1 MMIKLAAAVLVA
13 LLGVGCGTYR
23 PVNAPIEQ
31 WAANYGYRPETV
43 NEKRPTGDVLLV
55 LAFSGG
61 GTRAATLS
69 YGVLRELRDTSVS
82 VRGERKSLLDEV
94 DLITS
99 VSGGS
104 FASAYYGLF
113 GDRIFDD
120 FEERFLRRNIQGS
133 LILGML
139 RPKNWFRLFSTFFDR
154 TELAIEL
161 YDRKVFDGATFEDL
175 LAADG
180 PYLQINAADLG
191 VGYRF
196 TFIQPQFDPIC
207 SDLSQLKVARAVAAS
222 SAVPGLF
229 NAVTLRNYAG
239 SCGFE
244 RPAWLDEALSDRN
257 ARRRFR
263 SASIAK
269 SYLDADDRKYIH
281 LVDGGIADNLG
292 LRGPLEGI
300 LLSGGIRERLERL
313 GLAHPRFIVVVA
325 VNAQGQSSRG
335 LDLIP
340 GAPSLGSM
348 IGSVSGVQIQSYN
361 FETLELMRSSME
373 NWARE
378 LPPDA
383 EGRAIQTYLVEV
395 AFETLADEEE
405 REFFNNVAT
414 SFVLDDETVDRL
426 IEVGGRLLREN
437 PGFVSLL
444 ADLR

>member
-139 RPKNWFRLFSTFFDR
+139 RPKNWFR
-154 TELAIEL
+154 
-161 YDRKVFDGATFEDL
+161 
-175 LAADG
+175 
-180 PYLQINAADLG
+180 
-191 VGYRF
+191 
-196 TFIQPQFDPIC
+196 
-207 SDLSQLKVARAVAAS
+207 AS
-222 SAVPGLF
+222 SAPSLT
-229 NAVTLRNYAG
+229 APSSPSSSTTAK
-239 SCGFE
+239 S
-244 RPAWLDEALSDRN
+244 ST
-257 ARRRFR
+257 ARR
-263 SASIAK
+263 
-269 SYLDADDRKYIH
+269 
-281 LVDGGIADNLG
+281 
-292 LRGPLEGI
+292 
-300 LLSGGIRERLERL
+300 
-313 GLAHPRFIVVVA
+313 
-325 VNAQGQSSRG
+325 SR
-335 LDLIP
+335 IC
-340 GAPSLGSM
+340 
-348 IGSVSGVQIQSYN
+348 
-361 FETLELMRSSME
+361 
-373 NWARE
+373 
-378 LPPDA
+378 
-383 EGRAIQTYLVEV
+383 
-395 AFETLADEEE
+395 
-405 REFFNNVAT
+405 
-414 SFVLDDETVDRL
+414 
-426 IEVGGRLLREN
+426 
-437 PGFVSLL
+437 
-444 ADLR
+444 